1 MAPLTWRNV
10 DGPSFSGSN
19 DMWKVAASLM
29 NSGIESARN
38 GLKDFRDI
46 TRDEQSAALMQQV
59 AAAGNDPAAIQA
71 ALAGANPAYL
81 SEDAIK
87 FANNQPGVFLDRT
100 GKQLANEGQTTTNRY
115 NSQGIDIRAYDFGRK
130 QTEDQRADA
139 NLAARPQALAD
150 AQTLWAD
157 MNSNDPAVRSS
168 AMARQGDF
176 LKTNGAALGINDAAG
191 FNTFMQNGMRYQDQQ
206 ILTDTNRLGY
216 AKTLDDAITNNDAKS
231 IMGGALS
238 LYGNPDKAIAVISGD
253 PRIDPTTKAETIK
266 QLTAYK
272 AAVPGKT
279 AADSVLDNSTLFPGA
294 KPAQSVLPGYDPAK
308 APPARRS
315 NVDNVLQGLV
325 DKTEGAGRYDTLYGH
340 AQDKGP
346 LAGVDVSKMTIGD
359 LKQFAARD
367 GAYGQTQ
374 TAKLGYLA
382 TPMGRYQIV
391 GQTLQATAKK
401 LGLGDDVVFT
411 PEVQDAMFNKIASD
425 AISGPKTMEGKMAA
439 LRGQWEGFKN
449 VSDAQLSAAITA
461 YQNGS
466 PLDLNNLQRG
476 EVTGLY
482 SGQNTVAA
490 QQDYNA
496 YLAQNPAAALL
507 GDYPNNPAADPRK
520 VADASQLLLNSAA
533 PSNTTLDTST
543 TNVTAP
549 VAADRKVD
557 AATLLA
563 QQAATGVTPADDTA
577 AQTLARDAAAQTDSN
592 NAALNAG
599 LSQTTETPPAKTE
612 DLSKDV
618 QIAGNIT
625 VPGIKDSDTNF
636 GRFANDREAE
646 VKRAREYIAN
656 QMPNPGSDMLSSAWD
671 YFTAD
676 QPTSKANSELRA
688 QQDKAQDWYRSDV
701 AQKYFSE
708 NPSQLLVA
716 KENPLKFAQEFGKT
730 PTQAAYANPAQTQE
744 TSSTPK
750 TPEQEQQ
757 AQITMAQTRTRALNN
772 AETIDQMFSAVNN
785 TAALNQTNQQYQSI
799 ADAVQKK
806 EFAGES
812 AAETAARLTSKGGK
826 DGTGSGVLSEY
837 KHSEV
842 TSAIQKIRDRL
853 GVSPAIAGALLLET
867 GNYDQG
873 FLGWG
878 QGYDVRDMDK
888 VEALWRNYQRTANAS
903 NGISALTNSDLTKY
917 QQTQVANLQK
927 QVTDAEAT
935 LKAAIADP
943 NTDPAKVALYQQQLA
958 QLPLRTKELLNNIM
972 GSGALNNNLVTK
984 PTR

>member
-10 DGPSFSGSN
+10 NGPSFSGSN

-46 TRDEQSAALMQQV
+46 TKEEQSAALMAKV

-81 SEDAIK
+81 DPAAIK
-87 FANNQPGVFLDRT
+87 FANYQPGVFLDRA
-100 GKQLANEGQTTTNRY
+100 GKQLSNEGQGITNRY

-130 QTEDQRADA
+130 QVEDQRMDA
-139 NLAARPQALAD
+139 NLAARPNALAEG
-150 AQTLWAD
+150 QKLWAD
-157 MNSNDPAVRSS
+157 MNSQDPAIRS
-168 AMARQGDF
+168 AALARQGDF

-266 QLTAYK
+266 QLNAYK
-272 AAVPGKT
+272 AAVPGKS

-315 NVDNVLQGLV
+315 NVGNVLQGLV
-325 DKTEGAGRYDTLYGH
+325 DRTEGAGRYDTLYGH

-359 LKQFAARD
+359 LKRFAAKD

-476 EVTGLY
+476 QVTGLY
-482 SGQNTVAA
+482 SGDPVIDAQRQYQAA
-490 QQDYNA
+490 Q
-496 YLAQNPAAALL
+496 AQNPAVNPTAVKAAQDQLL
-507 GDYPNNPAADPRK
+507 GGMPN
-520 VADASQLLLNSAA
+520 QLPNQTAGQTSLN
-533 PSNTTLDTST
+533 
-543 TNVTAP
+543 VQAP
-549 VAADRKVD
+549 VAAGKSVD
-557 AATLLA
+557 ASTLLA
-563 QQAATGVTPADDTA
+563 QQAANDTSVKPTVAADPA
-577 AQTLARDAAAQTDSN
+577 AQLIADASTQTASN
-592 NAALNAG
+592 NAALDAG
-599 LSQTTETPPAKTE
+599 LSQTPKTE

-618 QIAGNIT
+618 KVDDQITI
-625 VPGIKDSDTNF
+625 PGINDSRTGFDRDIRNNRQVAVNRAIEKIRMKTL
-636 GRFANDREAE
+636 GSGGSPGANAL
-646 VKRAREYIAN
+646 N
-656 QMPNPGSDMLSSAWD
+656 STWD
-671 YFTAD
+671 YFFSDQKTAD
-676 QPTSKANSELRA
+676 ANAADRQKGSDA
-688 QQDKAQDWYRSDV
+688 NAWYQSD
-701 AQKYFSE
+701 AAKTYFQN
-708 NPSQLLVA
+708 NPSQLKAALADPVG
-716 KENPLKFAQEFGKT
+716 FANTVGKT
-730 PTQAAYANPAQTQE
+730 ATQQQQEARPATTTTTAN
-744 TSSTPK
+744 
-750 TPEQEQQ
+750 
-757 AQITMAQTRTRALNN
+757 RTRALNN
-772 AETIDQMFSAVNN
+772 AETVDQMFSAVNN

-799 ADAVQKK
+799 ADAIQKK

-812 AAETAARLTSKGGK
+812 AAETAARLTAKAGK
-826 DGTGSGVLSEY
+826 DGAAGGVLAEY

-842 TSAIQKIRDRL
+842 TSAIQKIRNRL

-867 GNYDQG
+867 GNYYKG
-873 FLGWG
+873 FLGFG
-878 QGYDVRDMDK
+878 EGYNVRDMDK
-888 VEALWRNYQRTANAS
+888 VETLWKNYQRTANAA
-903 NGISALTNSDLTKY
+903 NGIASLTASDLTKY
-917 QQTQVANLQK
+917 QTTQVANLQK
-927 QVTDAEAT
+927 QVTEAQAT

-943 NTDPAKVALYQQQLA
+943 NVDPAKKALYEQQLA
-958 QLPLRTKELLNNIM
+958 QLPERTRALLNNIVA
-972 GSGALNNNLVTK
+972 SGAVNNNLATK
-984 PTR
+984 PAR